1 MSKKKRLSPQQKTL
15 IVREFLENHVPLSE
29 LAERYQIH
37 PNDIYNWKKKLFE
50 EGPDIFSGKRNSEKS
65 TSKQKQKI
73 EQLENKLKQREA
85 VISEF
90 AQEIIELKKNLNGEI

>member
-1 MSKKKRLSPQQKTL
+1 MSRNKRLTPEQKTL
-15 IVREFLENHVPLSE
+15 IVRELLENRVSMSE
-29 LAERYQIH
+29 LAEKYEIH

-50 EGPDIFSGKRNSEKS
+50 EGPEIFSGKRKSEKS

-73 EQLENKLKQREA
+73 EQLENKLRQREA

-90 AQEIIELKKNLNGEI
+90 AQEIIGLKKNLNGEI